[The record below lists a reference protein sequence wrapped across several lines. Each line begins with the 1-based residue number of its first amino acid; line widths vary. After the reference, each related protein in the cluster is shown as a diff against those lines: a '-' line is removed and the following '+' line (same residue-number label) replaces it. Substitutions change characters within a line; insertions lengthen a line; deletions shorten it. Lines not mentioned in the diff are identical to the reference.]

1 MPMSS
6 PTPADLPA
14 WERYSRRSLWTVL
27 VLLVLVGAIG
37 LSPLGSVP
45 RLRPLV
51 PVAIVIAV
59 IALRWSARSVG
70 ADSRVMR
77 RVFDDEL
84 RRQSLALAFRDAL
97 IAVMGM
103 QPLLAIGITMWPFA
117 VPAAFMACA
126 TAEVG
131 LVTLIASLLIR
142 DR

>member
-1 MPMSS
+1 MNS

-14 WERYSRRSLWTVL
+14 WERHSRRSLWTVL

-59 IALRWSARSVG
+59 IALRWSARSVS
-70 ADSRVMR
+70 ADSRAMR

-84 RRQSLALAFRDAL
+84 RRQSLSLANRDAL
-97 IAVMGM
+97 IGVMAM
-103 QPLLAIGITMWPFA
+103 QPLLAIGITLWPITA
-117 VPAAFMACA
+117 PAAFMACA